1 MAQITLE
8 TTEKPIEKTR
18 TRESTRIYFLDHLR
32 AALIILVVLHHV
44 ALVYGGG
51 AAFYYVEPPLTDP
64 LAYLVLL
71 VFILCNQAW
80 FMGALFLI
88 AGYFTPGSYDRK
100 GTDSFL
106 KSRMVRLG
114 IPLLVW
120 VFVLSPL
127 SSIGFW
133 YIPSE
138 FTGINDP
145 LTLGA
150 YPYLIGLGV
159 AWFLALLLIFNFG
172 YAAWREPSKNQ
183 PVVVETAPP
192 PSYLKIALF
201 ILVLAFLNY
210 LVRIAIPLGRE
221 LFDFPTLSYL
231 PQYLS
236 LFIIGTI
243 AYRRNWLCTLP
254 GSMGIVGFVAAL
266 LATILLFPLALSGS
280 LFSFELAEPAKWL
293 GGGSWESA
301 VYALWDSIFAV
312 GMCLAAITFFR
323 RFFNKKSR
331 FGRFLAQQSYAVYL
345 IHVPIIV
352 FIGIAL
358 KELDLAALPKFVTVS
373 LFVVPLCFFVAWL
386 IRKIPGVSRVI

>member
-1 MAQITLE
+1 MAQLTLE
-8 TTEKPIEKTR
+8 TIEKTEA
-18 TRESTRIYFLDHLR
+18 RESSRVYFLDHLR

-44 ALVYGGG
+44 ALVYGAG

-100 GTDSFL
+100 GSNSFL

-120 VFVLSPL
+120 VFVLNPL
-127 SSIGFW
+127 SSTGFW
-133 YIPSE
+133 YIPPE
-138 FTGINDP
+138 FTGISDP
-145 LTLGA
+145 LSWGA

-172 YAAWREPSKNQ
+172 YAAWREPSKNEA
-183 PVVVETAPP
+183 VVVEPAPP
-192 PSYLKIALF
+192 PSYLGTGLF
-201 ILVLAFLNY
+201 IISLALLSY
-210 LVRIAIPLGRE
+210 LVRIAIPLGKE

-236 LFIIGTI
+236 FFIIGTI
-243 AYRRNWLCTLP
+243 AYRRDWLRTVP
-254 GSMGIVGFVAAL
+254 GSMGAAGFVAAV
-266 LATILLFPLALSGS
+266 LATILLFPLALSGKPLS
-280 LFSFELAEPAKWL
+280 LTLVEPAQWL

-312 GMCLAAITFFR
+312 GMVLAAITLFR
-323 RFFNKKSR
+323 RFFNNNSR

-352 FIGIAL
+352 FTAIAL

-373 LFVVPLCFFVAWL
+373 LIVIPVCFIVAWL
-386 IRKIPGVSRVI
+386 MRKIPGVSRII

>member
-1 MAQITLE
+1 VAQITLE
-8 TTEKPIEKTR
+8 KTETTIEKTR

-100 GTDSFL
+100 STDSFL

-114 IPLLVW
+114 IPLLIW

-133 YIPSE
+133 YIPSA
-138 FTGINDP
+138 FTGITDP
-145 LTLGA
+145 LTWGA
-150 YPYLIGLGV
+150 YPFLIGLGV
-159 AWFLALLLIFNFG
+159 AWFLALLLIFNLG
-172 YAAWREPSKNQ
+172 YAAWREPSKNE
-183 PVVVETAPP
+183 PVVVETALPP
-192 PSYLKIALF
+192 GYLKIALF
-201 ILVLAFLNY
+201 ILALAFLNY
-210 LVRIAIPLGRE
+210 LVRIAIPLGKE

-236 LFIIGTI
+236 FFIIGAI
-243 AYRRNWLCTLP
+243 AYRRDWLRTLP
-254 GSMGIVGFVAAL
+254 GSMGVAGFVAAV

-323 RFFNKKSR
+323 RFFNRKSR

-352 FIGIAL
+352 FTGIAL
-358 KELDLAALPKFVTVS
+358 KELDLAAMPKFVTVS
-373 LFVVPLCFFVAWL
+373 LFVVPVCFIVAWL
-386 IRKIPGVSRVI
+386 IRKIPGVSKII